1 MSELIIPKEWAE
13 CNMSDVISANGVF
26 CDGDW
31 VESKDQDPNGEV
43 RLIQL
48 ADMGDG
54 CFKNKSGRFL
64 TKEKAE
70 ALNCTFLNK
79 GDLLIARLS
88 DPLGRACLFPLK
100 EPNRYVTVVD
110 VCIVRPNTEKSNS
123 HFLLHLVNSP
133 KIRAEIEKYKSGTTR
148 KRISRKN
155 LAKVLLPIAPL
166 PEQNQI
172 VSIIEQLFSDLDNA
186 IDNLRKAK
194 DQLKV
199 YRQAVLKYAFEG
211 KLTEEWCKQNK
222 LSNTDW
228 RDMSVDDIGE
238 VVTGTT
244 PSKKEPKYYGNEY
257 PFYKPGDLDA
267 GYSTDCSVDNL
278 SEAGIKKARLL
289 PVKSVLVTCIGATI
303 GKTGL
308 IRRTGACNQQINAII
323 PNKNVVSEY
332 VYYFAISPWF
342 QGQIKKT
349 ASATTLP
356 ILNKT
361 KFQRL
366 MVKVP
371 SVDEQLQIV
380 KEIERRFSIC
390 DQFDNISDEQLQ
402 RSEALRQSILKQAFE
417 GKLTEEWRKGHPEL
431 ISGENSA
438 KALLEKIKAERETLG
453 NTRKRKK

>member
-1 MSELIIPKEWAE
+1 MSIIKLNKTFSLWEDANLGKVAEINPGLDKSLFNDDLKVSFVPMSAIEEESGLI
-13 CNMSDVISANGVF
+13 DVSMEKRF
-26 CDGDW
+26 
-31 VESKDQDPNGEV
+31 GEV
-43 RLIQL
+43 
-48 ADMGDG
+48 
-54 CFKNKSGRFL
+54 K
-64 TKEKAE
+64 
-70 ALNCTFLNK
+70 K
-79 GDLLIARLS
+79 GYT
-88 DPLGRACLFPLK
+88 LFQ
-100 EPNRYVTVVD
+100 END
-110 VCIVRPNTEKSNS
+110 V
-123 HFLLHLVNSP
+123 L
-133 KIRAEIEKYKSGTTR
+133 
-148 KRISRKN
+148 
-155 LAKVLLPIAPL
+155 LAKITPCMENGKMAVVPHLLNNLGFGSTEFHVLRCYRGFEPKYLFYFVSSKKFRLNAEHNMTGAVGQRRVPTPYIKEHTIPVPPYA
-166 PEQNQI
+166 EQRQI
-172 VSIIEQLFSDLDNA
+172 VGIIEQLFSDLDNA
-186 IDNLRKAK
+186 IDNLKKAK
-194 DQLKV
+194 SQLKV

-211 KLTEEWCKQNK
+211 KLTEEWRKQNK
-222 LSNTDW
+222 LSNTNW

-308 IRRTGACNQQINAII
+308 IRRTGACNQQINAIS

-332 VYYFAISPWF
+332 IYYFAIAPWF

-402 RSEALRQSILKQAFE
+402 RSEDLRQSILKQAFE
-417 GKLTEEWRKGHPEL
+417 GKLTEEWRKKHPGL

-438 KALLEKIKAERETLG
+438 KALLEEIKIKRKTLK
-453 NTRKRKK
+453 NTIKRKK